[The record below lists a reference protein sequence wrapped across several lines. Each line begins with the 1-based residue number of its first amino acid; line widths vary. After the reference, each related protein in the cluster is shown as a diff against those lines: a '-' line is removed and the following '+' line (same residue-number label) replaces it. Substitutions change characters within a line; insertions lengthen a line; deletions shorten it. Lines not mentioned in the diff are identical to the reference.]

1 MGLSSKGA
9 VTGRVGEG
17 DRRGRIEFKVK
28 KRHARNG
35 WKGKVGNERIEGG

>member
-9 VTGRVGEG
+9 VTGRLGRG
-17 DRRGRIEFKVK
+17 RGRIEFKVK